1 LWELLTPALT
11 RMAMLSSAF
20 PNKDFYA
27 VVINFDDHEEI
38 LYQELMSPGSSYVYT
53 SDISTS
59 NGRLMAL
66 TEELEVAP

>member
-1 LWELLTPALT
+1 MGIADACADENGYVELGLPY
-11 RMAMLSSAF
+11 
-20 PNKDFYA
+20 KDFYA

-53 SDISTS
+53 SDISDS

>member
-1 LWELLTPALT
+1 
-11 RMAMLSSAF
+11 
-20 PNKDFYA
+20 
-27 VVINFDDHEEI
+27 
-38 LYQELMSPGSSYVYT
+38 MSPGFSYVYT